1 MGRKSLPKPYG
12 WRDRAQRRASKS
24 VSQAEER
31 LTKVEPEGQGNP
43 VELQGRG
50 SLVEPREGGAQA
62 EPIG

>member
-43 VELQGRG
+43 VEL
-50 SLVEPREGGAQA
+50 
-62 EPIG
+62 